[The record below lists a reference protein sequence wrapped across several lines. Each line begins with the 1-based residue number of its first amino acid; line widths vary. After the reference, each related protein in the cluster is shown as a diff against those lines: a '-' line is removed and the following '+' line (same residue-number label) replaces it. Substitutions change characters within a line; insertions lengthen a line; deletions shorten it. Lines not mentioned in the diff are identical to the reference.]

1 MSIKDIERAITQ
13 LPARELTELAN
24 WFQDYL
30 DDEWDRE
37 LEQDVKSGKLDSMLR
52 QAQAELDA
60 GRVTPL

>member
-1 MSIKDIERAITQ
+1 MSLKDIERAITQ
-13 LPARELTELAN
+13 LPASELTELAN

-52 QAQAELDA
+52 QAQTELDA